1 MARIQLENVTKRF
14 GKVTALDGGSLDITD
29 KAVFVLFGPA
39 GAGKT
44 TILNCIAG
52 IQLPEEGVVKFDG
65 EVVNLVDAAC
75 PQVLNKPAL
84 EVVEQN
90 RGRRKQQVQKYIL
103 VIRTEKGWCKRTVKY
118 LYGLAW

>member
-1 MARIQLENVTKRF
+1 MIIVS
-14 GKVTALDGGSLDITD
+14 SLNTVAVD
-29 KAVFVLFGPA
+29 KIRQFASQHSVLWNREFPY
-39 GAGKT
+39 
-44 TILNCIAG
+44 
-52 IQLPEEGVVKFDG
+52 Q
-65 EVVNLVDAAC
+65 VNLVDAAC
-75 PQVLNKPAL
+75 PQVQNKPAL

>member
-1 MARIQLENVTKRF
+1 MIIAS
-14 GKVTALDGGSLDITD
+14 SLSSSAID
-29 KAVFVLFGPA
+29 KIRQFASQHSVLWNREFPY
-39 GAGKT
+39 
-44 TILNCIAG
+44 
-52 IQLPEEGVVKFDG
+52 Q
-65 EVVNLVDAAC
+65 VNLVDAAC

-103 VIRTEKGWCKRTVKY
+103 VIRSEKGWCKRTVKY